1 MRQARCERLPLGLV
15 LAGALAG
22 TLAIG
27 RPAAAQDERAL
38 TLLYRDKPPYSYT
51 EDRQPKGLLIEQSRA
66 VLAAA
71 GITAQMEEAPLKRI
85 QLELQANDRPLCSPG
100 WYKLPERELY
110 ARFSLPMSQDLPHM
124 VLFGPRSAAA
134 VRAHRSLASL
144 MADPTLRMAVVDGIS
159 YGGELDALIRQQTPP
174 PLRATVT
181 PVQLTRMLAAGRAD
195 YMFMDREDYLW
206 LSRQGE
212 VSSKLGALSFPDLP
226 AGLQRHM
233 MCSRKT
239 PDATMQAIDAAIRSL
254 GMPKP
259 PPPAASGP

>member
-1 MRQARCERLPLGLV
+1 MKHTHRPL
-15 LAGALAG
+15 ALAA
-22 TLAIG
+22 LALALALV
-27 RPAAAQDERAL
+27 RPSAAQPDERTL

-85 QLELQANDRPLCSPG
+85 QLELQANERPLCSPG

-110 ARFSLPMSQDLPHM
+110 ARFSLPMSQDLPHV
-124 VLFGPRSAAA
+124 VLAGPRAAAA
-134 VRAHRSLASL
+134 VHAHRSLASL
-144 MADPTLRMAVVDGIS
+144 LADSTLRMAVVDGIS
-159 YGGELDALIRQQTPP
+159 YGSELDALIRQQTPA

-181 PVQLTRMLAAGRAD
+181 PVQLTRMLGAGRAD

-212 VSSKLGALSFPDLP
+212 VSKKLGAINFPDLP

-233 MCSRKT
+233 MCSKKT
-239 PDATMQAIDAAIRSL
+239 PEAMMQAIDAAIRAL
-254 GMPKP
+254 GMPKVP
-259 PPPAASGP
+259 QP

>member
-1 MRQARCERLPLGLV
+1 MRNGHRPIGLT
-15 LAGALAG
+15 ALAA
-22 TLAIG
+22 LALALV

-51 EDRQPKGLLIEQSRA
+51 EGKQPKGLLIDQSRA

-71 GITAQMEEAPLKRI
+71 GLTAQMEEAPLKRI
-85 QLELQANDRPLCSPG
+85 QLELQANERPLCSPG
-100 WYKLPERELY
+100 WYKLPEREAF
-110 ARFSLPMSQDLPHM
+110 ARFSLPMSQDLPHV
-124 VLFGPRSAAA
+124 VLVGPRSAAA

-144 MADPTLRMAVVDGIS
+144 LADPALRMAVVDGIS
-159 YGGELDALIRQQTPP
+159 YGGELDTLIRQQSPA

-206 LSRQGE
+206 LTRQGE
-212 VSSKLGALSFPDLP
+212 LSKKLGALSFPDLP

-239 PDATMQAIDAAIRSL
+239 PDATMQALDAAIRAL
-254 GMPKP
+254 GLPRATQP
-259 PPPAASGP
+259 

>member
-1 MRQARCERLPLGLV
+1 MKHTHRPL
-15 LAGALAG
+15 ALAA
-22 TLAIG
+22 LALALV
-27 RPAAAQDERAL
+27 RPSAAQPDERTL

-85 QLELQANDRPLCSPG
+85 QLELQANERPLCSPG

-110 ARFSLPMSQDLPHM
+110 ARFSLPMSQDLPHV
-124 VLFGPRSAAA
+124 VLAGPRAAAA
-134 VRAHRSLASL
+134 VHAHRSLASL
-144 MADPTLRMAVVDGIS
+144 LADSTLRMAVVDGIS
-159 YGGELDALIRQQTPP
+159 YGSELDALIRQQTPA

-181 PVQLTRMLAAGRAD
+181 PVQLTRMLGAGRAD

-212 VSSKLGALSFPDLP
+212 VSKKLGAINFPDLP

-233 MCSRKT
+233 MCSKKT
-239 PDATMQAIDAAIRSL
+239 PEAMMQAIDAAIRAL
-254 GMPKP
+254 GMPKAP
-259 PPPAASGP
+259 QP

>member
-1 MRQARCERLPLGLV
+1 MNNTRRSLC
-15 LAGALAG
+15 LAGLGMALQMPGA
-22 TLAIG
+22 T
-27 RPAAAQDERAL
+27 AQDERPL
-38 TLLYRDKPPYSYT
+38 LLLYRDKPPYSYT
-51 EDRQPKGLLIEQSRA
+51 EDRLPKGLLIEQSRA
-66 VLAAA
+66 VFAAA
-71 GITAQMEEAPLKRI
+71 GLAIHMEEAPLKRI
-85 QLELQANDRPLCSPG
+85 QLELQANERPVCSPG

-110 ARFSLPMSQDLPHM
+110 ARFSLPMSQDLPHL
-124 VLFGPRSAAA
+124 VLAGPRSAEA

-144 MADPTLRMAVVDGIS
+144 LADSRLRMAVVDGIS
-159 YGGELDALIRQQTPP
+159 YGSELDGYIKQQAPA

-206 LSRQGE
+206 LARQGE
-212 VSSKLGALSFPDLP
+212 VSKLLSPLSFPDMP

-239 PDATMQAIDAAIRSL
+239 PEGVLQAIDAAIRSL

-259 PPPAASGP
+259 ASP